1 MFRKT
6 FSGAVIVSGVLAVA
20 GLLSPASAWADDKKK
35 EDKPALSGTWGKKD
49 GELKIEFVDKE
60 VMKILPHGDKAPIA
74 IVCEYAVDKEGLVK
88 VKVTELEAKD
98 EVKKKLQEHAPV
110 GLKFTFKWKKDGDA
124 AKLEDLTG
132 DNIDSLKPRLEGDFE
147 KK

>member
-6 FSGAVIVSGVLAVA
+6 FGGAVIVSGILALA
-20 GLLSPASAWADDKKK
+20 GLLSLASAWADDKK
-35 EDKPALSGTWGKKD
+35 EDKLALSGTWGKKD

-60 VMKILPHGDKAPIA
+60 VLKILPHGDKAPIT

-88 VKVTELEAKD
+88 VKVTELEATE
-98 EVKKKLQEHAPV
+98 EVKKKLREHAPV
-110 GLKFTFKWKKDGDA
+110 GLKFTFKWKKEGDA
-124 AKLEDLTG
+124 VKLEDLTG
-132 DNIDSLKPRLEGDFE
+132 DKVDSLKSRLEGEFE